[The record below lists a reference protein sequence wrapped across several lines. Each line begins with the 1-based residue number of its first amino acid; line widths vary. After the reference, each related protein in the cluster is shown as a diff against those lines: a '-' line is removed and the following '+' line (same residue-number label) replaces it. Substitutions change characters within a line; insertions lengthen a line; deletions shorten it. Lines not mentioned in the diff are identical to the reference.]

1 MPKYTIGLDYGT
13 NSVRALVVNVANGAE
28 IGTAVWN
35 YAHGREGVILSS
47 DPNLARQHPA
57 DYVKGAEIAMTKALA
72 AAKKS
77 VKGFRPEQVI
87 GIGVDTTGSTPLPV
101 DETGRPLAFQQRF
114 ANEPAAM
121 AWLWK
126 DHTSIEEAEE
136 ITALA
141 RTDRPQFLAK
151 CGGS

>member
-57 DYVKGAEIAMTKALA
+57 VYVKGA
-72 AAKKS
+72 
-77 VKGFRPEQVI
+77 
-87 GIGVDTTGSTPLPV
+87 
-101 DETGRPLAFQQRF
+101 
-114 ANEPAAM
+114 
-121 AWLWK
+121 
-126 DHTSIEEAEE
+126 
-136 ITALA
+136 
-141 RTDRPQFLAK
+141 
-151 CGGS
+151 